1 MSFVSPE
8 KAASIASN
16 ALDHAQAA
24 FRLMPADMRKE
35 FMAWCTDMDKEMASH
50 PFPGAHIGFKLVAV
64 SNFDKD
70 YWDETERAARWNDQA
85 EAQKHADYLNNQNGM
100 HAQEY
105 WVVKPADYQLKKGSE
120 QL

>member
-8 KAASIASN
+8 RAALIASN

-24 FRLMPADMRKE
+24 FQLMPADMRKE
-35 FMAWCTDMDKEMASH
+35 FMAWCIDKDKEMQSSL
-50 PFPGAHIGFKLVAV
+50 FPGVQSGFKLVAM
-64 SNFDKD
+64 SNYDKD

-85 EAQKHADYLNNQNGM
+85 EAQKHADYLNQQNGM
-100 HAQEY
+100 HAQEF
-105 WVVKPADYQLKKGSE
+105 WVVKPADYQLKKGSD

>member
-8 KAASIASN
+8 RAASIASN

-35 FMAWCTDMDKEMASH
+35 FMAWCTDMDKEMASR
-50 PFPGAHIGFKLVAV
+50 PFPGAQIGFKLVAT
-64 SNFDKD
+64 SNFDRD
-70 YWDETERAARWNDQA
+70 YWDEYERKATWNNKAD
-85 EAQKHADYLNNQNGM
+85 AQKHADYLNIQAGI
-100 HAQEY
+100 HAEEY
-105 WVVKPADYQLKKGSE
+105 WVVKPADYQLKKGSD

>member
-8 KAASIASN
+8 RAALIAAN
-16 ALDHAQAA
+16 ALDNARAA
-24 FRLMPADMRKE
+24 FQYMPSGMRKE
-35 FMAWCTDMDKEMASH
+35 FMAWCIDKDKEMQSRL
-50 PFPGAHIGFKLVAV
+50 FPGAQIGFKLVAV

-85 EAQKHADYLNNQNGM
+85 EAQKHADYLNQQNGM

-105 WVVKPADYQLKKGSE
+105 WVVKPADYQLKKGSD